1 MGQSENTSGIHTI
14 KQRKIT
20 QLTLKSIGQ
29 YSLLPFQ
36 FEATWNDPKKNF
48 LAVTPNGKYFQTAD
62 GEVFF
67 PVGQNLHSTSYDCDN
82 LTTMPNS
89 KFDNPDCETCYDYG
103 SDDPCCGLD
112 QFNSQ
117 PSFEWRYGLYRGT
130 NSKMQLKTEPIAAY
144 QKNLKRL
151 EDIKAAGAN
160 TVRMHMWP
168 IAYEFEFEK
177 LNNYYD
183 RLFMASEL
191 DWYFDRA
198 HELNMRVDFCM
209 QFHMYYI
216 QHGGAN
222 LWDFTD
228 IPRNTGDTPEGYC
241 YHTQSDLTGCTDEPY
256 SFFEKENARKYFK
269 KKLRYLIARY
279 GYSSAMMSMEF
290 WSEQNNLGTKNDYKE
305 NTPDAEQ
312 INLYQ
317 VLDNTV
323 VGNYDGTNFQ
333 IRGFVADWNAEMV
346 DYIKDELKH
355 HTHPIGAHYAGKPM
369 WTYGQNC
376 SSEYF
381 DYSWIYPSFDFIGY
395 SSYDQATDRYAKW
408 TSSDWEKFGCSWS
421 FLNYQLIGKPVF
433 HLEQGPGGVFN
444 DEDYTFFEK
453 DLWCNGFSGFAS
465 SGFPWGRRNYEPS
478 WNMFGNVR
486 QFFETEVFPMGGF
499 TEGVHWYPGRSLSN
513 ESNTKRLEAV
523 YLRYRDDGNQKA
535 VGIIMN
541 RLWNPATTI
550 SISDTLIWNG
560 DPTVKDTPLYQ
571 WNKLLDAYGVQAAE
585 EGNNYTIFQSIDYG
599 NSNEPRID
607 EMGQLESYTIKYYN
621 PYTLQVIHTSGDDTG
636 LEGHLRLKEVPELSF
651 SLPYVLFKVEN
662 NGGSIS
668 NLTIIPNNAE
678 HSNFR
683 TTDTNNGSLVSID
696 EDNQTNPDG
705 CDCQFY
711 PNPVKDFLQLDCS
724 MDNYLIEIFNAE
736 GRGLFS
742 IKNRNKLIQF
752 ENFPAGVYTIKLTTE
767 KCVLIRRII
776 KI

>member
-1 MGQSENTSGIHTI
+1 
-14 KQRKIT
+14 
-20 QLTLKSIGQ
+20 
-29 YSLLPFQ
+29 
-36 FEATWNDPKKNF
+36 
-48 LAVTPNGKYFQTAD
+48 VTPNGKYFQTAD

-67 PVGQNLHSTSYDCDN
+67 PVGQNLHPTSCDCDN

-103 SDDPCCGLD
+103 SDDSCCGLD

-130 NSKMQLKTEPIAAY
+130 NAKMQLKTEPIAAY

-168 IAYEFEFEK
+168 VAYEFEFEK

-228 IPRNTGDTPEGYC
+228 IPRHTGDTPEGYC

-323 VGNYDGTNFQ
+323 VGNYDSTNFQ
-333 IRGFVADWNAEMV
+333 IRRFVAEWNAEMV
-346 DYIKDELKH
+346 DYIKDNLKH
-355 HTHPIGAHYAGKPM
+355 HSHPIGAHYTGTPM
-369 WTYGQNC
+369 WTHGQTCANDN
-376 SSEYF
+376 F
-381 DYSWIYPSFDFIGY
+381 DYSWMYPAFDFIGY

-408 TSSDWEKFGCSWS
+408 TSSDWGKFGCSWWAP
-421 FLNYQLIGKPVF
+421 NYFEMGKPAF
-433 HLEQGPGGVFN
+433 HLEQGPGGIFN

-486 QFFETEVFPMGGF
+486 QFFETEVFPLGGF
-499 TEGVHWYPGRSLSN
+499 TESVNWIPGRSLSN
-513 ESNTKRLEAV
+513 ESNHRERLEAV
-523 YLRYRDDGNQKA
+523 YLRYADSGHQKA
-535 VGIIMN
+535 VGIVMN

-550 SISDTLIWNG
+550 STADTLIWNG
-560 DPTVKDTPLYQ
+560 DPLVFDTPLNQ
-571 WNKLLDAYGVQAAE
+571 WKKLRDAYGYQALDADDD
-585 EGNNYTIFQSIDYG
+585 YTIYYSLDYDDSDEPKIDDMGFLG
-599 NSNEPRID
+599 N
-607 EMGQLESYTIKYYN
+607 YTIKYYN
-621 PYTLQVIHTSGDDTG
+621 PYTLGVIHTTSDVTG
-636 LEGHLRLKEVPELSF
+636 PFGELRLKEIPMLNF
-651 SLPYVLFKVEN
+651 PLPYVLFIIERNSDSNMNTV
-662 NGGSIS
+662 SIG
-668 NLTIIPNNAE
+668 TE
-678 HSNFR
+678 HSNER
-683 TTDTNNGSLVSID
+683 NTGNSI
-696 EDNQTNPDG
+696 ESEVGVNESNPSSSG
-705 CDCQFY
+705 TGACTCQFY
-711 PNPVKDFLQLDCS
+711 PNPVEKFLRINCS
-724 MDNYLIEIFNAE
+724 MANYTIEIANAE
-736 GRGLFS
+736 GRRFFLGNAS
-742 IKNRNKLIQF
+742 SKTIDF
-752 ENFPAGVYTIKLTTE
+752 ENLSAGIYTIKVTTE
-767 KCVLIRRII
+767 TCVIIR
-776 KI
+776 KIVKV